1 MLEVGDLAYD
11 TSTQETVRII
21 EHAVLWGIHS
31 YRVLNPATG
40 ETYRASEEVLRPV
53 ANTVTYDEDY
63 LRFVMEL
70 ARIKNEVA
78 EGVLTPLSR
87 NLIPLPHQLHA
98 LNRALANNNVR
109 YLLADEVG
117 LGKTIEAGLILEE
130 LKTRGLVRRTL
141 VVCPTGLATQWVA
154 EMQEKFGEKFHLLLP
169 SDFDAIRKVTEGD
182 NVYREFEQVVTP
194 MDSIKPLEQRFGW
207 SEERIQKYND
217 DRINAVVN
225 GNWDLVIIDEAHRV
239 AGSTGDV
246 ARHKLGRLLAKASPY
261 LLLLTATPH
270 NGKSEPFLRLVRLLD
285 RDAFPNEKSVVRSQV
300 APYLIRTEKR
310 EAIDNK
316 GDLLFKNRATH
327 LVRIGWDARH
337 TLQEELYRRVSDY
350 VSHTYNQA
358 MRQKSRNMCLIF
370 LLIIMQRMVTSST
383 AAVRQSL
390 ERRLAMLEGGGTQ
403 QRHMN
408 ETDIGETDIEDG
420 DEAAF
425 EAPSLNDRSEI
436 AELQDLVNLAQR
448 AELQYQD
455 AKVEALFDTL
465 DAVLDEGSRK
475 VIIFT
480 EFMATQ
486 DYLKRLLERRGFTVS
501 ILNGSMS
508 IDERNAVTEEFRT
521 KTDVFVSTDAGG
533 EGLNLQFASVVINYD
548 MPWNPMRIEQRCGR
562 VDRIGQTR
570 DVEVYNF
577 MIDDT
582 VESRVHEVIEEKLS
596 VILDELGIDKY
607 SDVLD
612 SEACDLDFTNAYM
625 GSIGRPQA
633 VEKSAGRIEKELRE
647 QVSNVASYQ
656 EIIREDKDLGG
667 LVGLESDFDVTAAL
681 GRAFAYYNA
690 WRGGK
695 ATLPLGLALDSPDA
709 EKLLHASVVQDRNAD
724 VLSVEIEDFPNE
736 NGWFMLWDLSIAD
749 DRRSTRVVPV
759 FVNDRLV
766 LRPIAGKRIM
776 DALLRPGVRLVVGTA
791 ANVDAETWARLEE
804 LSQDFAYND
813 FKELSEKHE
822 AATRENH
829 DKYAYA
835 LELRHEAARRMGI
848 ENIRVAKLAR
858 IEAER
863 AEMEAAYAKER
874 QVLPEFRCMLLVR
887 LVES

>member
-11 TSTQETVRII
+11 TSTQEAVRII
-21 EHAVLWGIHS
+21 EHSVLWGIHS

-40 ETYRASEEVLRPV
+40 ETYRASEDVLRPV
-53 ANTVTYDEDY
+53 ADTVTYDEEY

-154 EMQEKFGEKFHLLLP
+154 EIQEKFSEKFHLLLP

-246 ARHKLGRLLAKASPY
+246 ARHKLGRLLANASPY

-285 RDAFPNEKSVVRSQV
+285 RGAFPNEKSVVRSQV

-316 GDLLFKNRATH
+316 GELLFKNRTTH

-337 TLQEELYRRVSDY
+337 TLQEQLYQRVSEY
-350 VSHTYNQA
+350 VSKTYGRA
-358 MRQKSRNMCLIF
+358 VRQKSRNMCLIF

-390 ERRLAMLEGGGTQ
+390 ERRLAMLKGSGTQ
-403 QRHMN
+403 QRHMS
-408 ETDIGETDIEDG
+408 ESDIGEIDIEDG
-420 DEAAF
+420 DDAAF
-425 EAPSLNDRSEI
+425 EAPSLNDRTEV
-436 AELQDLVNLAQR
+436 AELEDLVSLAQR

-455 AKVEALFDTL
+455 AKVEVLFDTL
-465 DAVLDEGSRK
+465 DAVLAEGSRK

-570 DVEVYNF
+570 DVDVYNF
-577 MIDDT
+577 MIDGT

-596 VILDELGIDKY
+596 VILGELGIDKY

-625 GSIGRPQA
+625 GSIGKSQA
-633 VEKSAGRIEKELRE
+633 VERSAGRIEKELRE

-667 LVGLESDFDVTAAL
+667 LVGVESDFDVTAAL
-681 GRAFAYYNA
+681 GRAFAHYSA

-709 EKLLHASVVQDRNAD
+709 EKLLHASVVQDRGAD
-724 VLSVEIEDFPNE
+724 VLSVGIEDFPNE
-736 NGWFMLWDLSIAD
+736 DGWFMLWELSIAD

-776 DALLRPGVRLVVGTA
+776 DALLRPGVRLSVGTT
-791 ANVDAETWARLEE
+791 ANADAETWARLEE

-813 FKELSEKHE
+813 FKDLSERHE
-822 AATRENH
+822 KATKENH

-835 LELRHEAARRMGI
+835 LELRHEAARRVGI

-863 AEMEAAYAKER
+863 AEMETTYAKER
-874 QVLPEFRCMLLVR
+874 QVLPQFRCMLLVR
-887 LVES
+887 LVG

>member
-11 TSTQETVRII
+11 TSAQETVRVI

-40 ETYRASEEVLRPV
+40 ETYRASEDVLRPV
-53 ANTVTYDEDY
+53 ADTVTYDEEY

-285 RDAFPNEKSVVRSQV
+285 RGAFPNEKSVVRSQV

-316 GDLLFKNRATH
+316 GELLFKNRATH
-327 LVRIGWDARH
+327 LIRIGWDSRH
-337 TLQEELYRRVSDY
+337 TLQQELYQRVSDY
-350 VSHTYNQA
+350 VSQTYNKA
-358 MRQKSRNMCLIF
+358 VRQRSRNMCLIF

-390 ERRLAMLEGGGTQ
+390 ERRLAMLKASGTQ
-403 QRHMN
+403 QRHMS
-408 ETDIGETDIEDG
+408 EADIGEIDIEDG
-420 DEAAF
+420 DDAAF
-425 EAPSLNDRSEI
+425 EAPSLNDKAEV
-436 AELQDLVNLAQR
+436 AELEDLVSLAQR

-455 AKVEALFDTL
+455 AKVEVLFDTL
-465 DAVLDEGSRK
+465 DAVLAEGSRK

-486 DYLKRLLERRGFTVS
+486 DCLKRLLERRGFTVS

-596 VILDELGIDKY
+596 IILDELGIDKY

-625 GSIGRPQA
+625 GSIGKPQA
-633 VEKSAGRIEKELRE
+633 MERSIGRIEKELRE

-656 EIIREDKDLGG
+656 EIIREDKDLGD
-667 LVGLESDFDVTAAL
+667 LVGVESDFDVTAAL
-681 GRAFAYYNA
+681 GRAFAHYSA

-709 EKLLHASVVQDRNAD
+709 EKLLHASVVQDRSAD

-736 NGWFMLWDLSIAD
+736 DGWFMLWELSIAD

-776 DALLRPGVRLVVGTA
+776 DALLRPGVRLTVGTA
-791 ANVDAETWARLEE
+791 SNADAETWARLEE

-813 FKELSEKHE
+813 FKDLSERHE
-822 AATRENH
+822 RATKENH

-835 LELRHEAARRMGI
+835 LELRHEAARRVGI
-848 ENIRVAKLAR
+848 ENIRAAKLAR

-863 AEMEAAYAKER
+863 AEMEASYAKER